1 MHAATR
7 DRRQH
12 ARQSGALESIE
23 DVTYRVLRHYQ
34 PAIKTVLKDFG
45 SSVTLI
51 ESIPSSLTIEVHIE
65 SF

>member
-1 MHAATR
+1 MNAAT
-7 DRRQH
+7 DERRQH
-12 ARQSGALESIE
+12 ARQCGALESIE

-34 PAIKTVLKDFG
+34 PAVKTIFEDFG

-51 ESIPSSLTIEVHIE
+51 ESIPASLMSEVTLE